1 VDAVNK
7 CPDLAFG
14 FPRCHEKQKQLA
26 LAFKAKSAAAID
38 CCVGATDGMLL
49 WIERPTNVD
58 CDRAE
63 CGPKKFFCGRKH
75 KFGLNMQAT
84 CDADGMFLDVS
95 IAHPAST
102 SDFLA
107 FSTSSLQKKIETP
120 GFLAPGLCIFGR
132 PCICQQWV
140 FHDSLQGCQERDK
153 GHLQFLPLTVVNQH
167 RVCLWHVRWPVGYTA
182 EGPPKGYGFA
192 EDFSAHHVP
201 VPFAQLLS
209 SCQP

>member
-120 GFLAPGLCIFGR
+120 GFLAPGLCIFGDLAYVNNGYFMT
-132 PCICQQWV
+132 P
-140 FHDSLQGCQERDK
+140 FK
-153 GHLQFLPLTVVNQH
+153 GVKSGIKDTFNFYH
-167 RVCLWHVRWPVGYTA
+167 
-182 EGPPKGYGFA
+182 
-192 EDFSAHHVP
+192 S
-201 VPFAQLLS
+201 QL
-209 SCQP
+209 